1 MASSELYQGT
11 VSLSCCR
18 FGGDRDKVFTQTGG
32 HEWSERS
39 LDASS
44 QSKRQQA
51 DDAVDYPQGTP
62 CGDFPVKADKLSTKI
77 NSTNSATRAGAS
89 SEASK

>member
-1 MASSELYQGT
+1 MERKKFSRE
-11 VSLSCCR
+11 
-18 FGGDRDKVFTQTGG
+18 FTIEAAAG
-32 HEWSERS
+32 H
-39 LDASS
+39 
-44 QSKRQQA
+44 
-51 DDAVDYPQGTP
+51 DAVDYPQGSP